1 MYEQNENINR
11 ERLQKGNFQ
20 QHSWRYN
27 NGNEKF
33 TTGVFDNRFE
43 QEKEVV
49 SELEGRKIEI
59 IESEEQKERRMKKVN
74 RLK

>member
-20 QHSWRYN
+20 QHFWRYN
-27 NGNEKF
+27 NRNEKF